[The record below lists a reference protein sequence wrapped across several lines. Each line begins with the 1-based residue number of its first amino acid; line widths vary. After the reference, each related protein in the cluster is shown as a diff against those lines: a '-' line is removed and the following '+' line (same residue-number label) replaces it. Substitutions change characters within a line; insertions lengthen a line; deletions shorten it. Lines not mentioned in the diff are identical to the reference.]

1 MFMKRNL
8 MKITIMTSEMG
19 HVSLVFECTRVP
31 IFNWTEIVRLF
42 SCTVRDLSPHTETR
56 PGKVPYGFS
65 REARPCGVWI

>member
-31 IFNWTEIVRLF
+31 IFIQLHGAIVDRVVGIPIYGSLVGGGTLF
-42 SCTVRDLSPHTETR
+42 RRVLGYFLC
-56 PGKVPYGFS
+56 
-65 REARPCGVWI
+65 